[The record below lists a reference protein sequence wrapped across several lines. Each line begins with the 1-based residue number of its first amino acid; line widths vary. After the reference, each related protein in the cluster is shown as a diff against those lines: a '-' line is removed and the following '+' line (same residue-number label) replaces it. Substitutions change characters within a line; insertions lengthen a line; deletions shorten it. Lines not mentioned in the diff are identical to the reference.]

1 MLKYVLDIVDLL
13 DDPQANGKTVVE
25 YLDSVAGAEGSSA
38 EVTTVAGERGSTD
51 FVMVRIPGS
60 RGRTARRHRP
70 HPRCGRAS
78 SAASAPGPR

>member
-13 DDPQANGKTVVE
+13 DDPQVNGKTVVE
-25 YLDSVAGAEGSSA
+25 YLDSVSGTEGSSA
-38 EVTTVAGERGSTD
+38 QVTTVAGEQGSTD

-60 RGRTARRHRP
+60 HGRTSGGSARTL
-70 HPRCGRAS
+70 GVVGG